1 MEIIGRLTANA
12 KRKELSDGRNVV
24 NFSIAINDSYKPKGA
39 TEVKK
44 VTTFVDCAY
53 WINPGITDYLKKGSI
68 VQLSGSISARA
79 YKNMDGEAKAN
90 LSFHVNTIK
99 LHGGNSK
106 NEVIHEPVPEHGP
119 VEDLPF

>member
-1 MEIIGRLTANA
+1 MEIVGRLTANA
-12 KRKELSDGRNVV
+12 KRKELADGRQVV

-53 WINPGITDYLKKGSI
+53 WINPGVSEYLKKGSI

-79 YKNMDGEAKAN
+79 YKNMDGEPKAG
-90 LSFHVNTIK
+90 LAFHVNSIK
-99 LHGGNSK
+99 LHGGTKK
-106 NEVIHEPVPEHGP
+106 NEMMQEPVSEHAP
-119 VEDLPF
+119 ADDLPF